1 MNIETATKSY
11 IDNKQVRHKSLGL
24 MLIVDL
30 YPSRIDSVRVK
41 LPNGVEMDCQ
51 LDFLDPV

>member
-1 MNIETATKSY
+1 MTIETATKYY
-11 IDNKQVRHKSLGL
+11 IANKPVRHKILGQ

-30 YPSRIDSVRVK
+30 YPSRLDSVRVK

-51 LDFLDPV
+51 LEFLEAV